1 MTAVRPTPRV
11 IAVIDRILATLA
23 WVCQSGAAVFYL
35 AVTFQSDVWRDNFSK
50 SPMPSLS
57 AWGFSVGM
65 TLLWMTALREEQI
78 HFYNRRIRTVQRKTR
93 IIAHL
98 SVLFIAS
105 VSAIGQKDRI
115 GLWAVMG
122 MCVLLSTGTWG
133 AWMKTR
139 ILPAEDQAVIDA
151 IHDREAQQ
159 AAAAFDVSEK
169 ERRRERLSA
178 IVAGLGYQL
187 TEAEQPAPQQA
198 DVNSVNWTIPRTK
211 HAPLVYFIRNGNRM
225 KIGTSTELKR
235 RIRTLALRAEN
246 VALLLDGDRRLERQ
260 YHDQFADLRIS
271 DTEWFAYEGALVDF
285 VTAQIA
291 HISRKEEAK

>member
-1 MTAVRPTPRV
+1 M

-23 WVCQSGAAVFYL
+23 WACQIGAAVLYL

-50 SPMPSLS
+50 NPMPSLS

-78 HFYNRRIRTVQRKTR
+78 HFYNRRTRTAQRKTR
-93 IIAHL
+93 IIGHS

-105 VSAIGQKDRI
+105 VSAIDQKDRI
-115 GLWAVMG
+115 GAWALMG

-139 ILPAEDQAVIDA
+139 MLPTEDQAVIDA

-159 AAAAFDVSEK
+159 AAAAFDASEK
-169 ERRRERLSA
+169 EQRRQRLSA
-178 IVAGLGYQL
+178 IVSSLGYEL
-187 TEAEQPAPQQA
+187 AETQTPAVQPADTNRVHWAVPSA
-198 DVNSVNWTIPRTK
+198 K
-211 HAPLVYFIRNGNRM
+211 HAPLVYFIRNGNRI

-246 VALLLDGDRRLERQ
+246 IALLLDGDRRLEHQ
-260 YHDQFADLRIS
+260 LHKKFADLRIGN
-271 DTEWFAYEGALVDF
+271 TEWFAYEAPLTDY
-285 VTAQIA
+285 IA
-291 HISRKEEAK
+291 DQNRRARKEQAK